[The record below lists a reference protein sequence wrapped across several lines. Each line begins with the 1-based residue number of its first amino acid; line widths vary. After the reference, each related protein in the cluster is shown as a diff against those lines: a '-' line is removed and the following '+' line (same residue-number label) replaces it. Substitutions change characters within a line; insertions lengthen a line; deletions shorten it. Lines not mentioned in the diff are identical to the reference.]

1 MVAASLMIA
10 QAGLQRLR
18 VLLDDGDDQVL
29 ARVRLSEQITVA
41 ETLKFLSLAPPLAIL
56 TLLNKIRAKDIY
68 SQAAKVSAELDF
80 VQAVLDLVAAKDSLN
95 PSLNAVAEAFRRRLL
110 SDSFMSGDH
119 SIQLDSLVY
128 VDTSSPNDFD
138 HCVTDIRNQ
147 GAS

>member
-1 MVAASLMIA
+1 MVAASLVIA

-29 ARVRLSEQITVA
+29 ARVRLSDQYIVA
-41 ETLKFLSLAPPLAIL
+41 ETLKFLSLASPLAIL

-95 PSLNAVAEAFRRRLL
+95 PSLNAVAEAFRRR
-110 SDSFMSGDH
+110 
-119 SIQLDSLVY
+119 V
-128 VDTSSPNDFD
+128 
-138 HCVTDIRNQ
+138 
-147 GAS
+147 